1 MRLCWIGSDVAREDT
16 FLPGIDI
23 TNIVRLCRERFD
35 TLVFGG
41 SSAGL
46 MGTFASEFHA
56 AGGRIVSIVPRW
68 LADTGLAF
76 ENGAIIRCET
86 LAQQKDAL
94 FASMDALLCYP
105 GGLEAYDALFDH
117 LARGAIGSSRNA
129 PDVYLYNYDLFFAP
143 LLLQLE
149 TAAESGFIRR
159 EALDRVHV
167 FDTPQ
172 MLADRFRG

>member
-1 MRLCWIGSDVAREDT
+1 VRLCWIGSDVEREAT
-16 FLPGIDI
+16 FLSGIDI
-23 TNIVRLCRERFD
+23 TNVVRLCRERFD

-41 SSAGL
+41 SSVGL
-46 MGTFASEFHA
+46 MGAFASEFHA
-56 AGGRIVSIVPRW
+56 AGGQIVSIVPRW
-68 LADTGLAF
+68 LANADLAF
-76 ENGAIIRCET
+76 EHGTIVRCET

-105 GGLEAYDALFDH
+105 GGLETYDALFDH
-117 LARGAIGSSRNA
+117 LARQAIGSSRDA
-129 PDVYLYNYDLFFAP
+129 LEVYLYNYDMFFAP

-159 EALDRVHV
+159 EALERVRV

-172 MLADRFRG
+172 MLADHFRG